1 MPMIASRWLMVNTCS
16 WIKTIVW
23 LWSHS
28 ILMVSY
34 LNSSSRAPE
43 KVLKLLC
50 WLMWVLSL
58 SLMFPNTWANRKK
71 GRKRTARISTPAG
84 TELLLA
90 HLIRWPACQW
100 WRRWRRA
107 WRWGGRRM
115 GALWRTGW
123 RSKGESGSCSL
134 VSAVW
139 SGELLGTTSRS
150 SCWTFQQT
158 GTKSQGSGCHWRR
171 CGWDR
176 CIN

>member
-58 SLMFPNTWANRKK
+58 SLMFPNTWANRKN
-71 GRKRTARISTPAG
+71 GRKRTSTPAG
-84 TELLLA
+84 TELLLP